1 MGVNPLDY
9 FFKMKLKT
17 LKDLEKV
24 IVGWTYLDGTEVPQA
39 LEIIKTEAIKWVKKW
54 ELELKECYE
63 KHFPLAAQHL
73 LSKIDVFKHFFN
85 ITEEELK

>member
-1 MGVNPLDY
+1 
-9 FFKMKLKT
+9 MKLKT
-17 LKDLEKV
+17 LKDLEKQYEDYSGML
-24 IVGWTYLDGTEVPQA
+24 IQFNKD
-39 LEIIKTEAIKWVKKW
+39 IKTEAINWVKKW

-63 KHFPLAAQHL
+63 KHFPRAAQHL